1 MIHKNKQI
9 KYERGFIMNII
20 ERNYSGCYSMRLS
33 KETVKELNSYK
44 PKGCPFN
51 EYTLL
56 DLLQD
61 WFKAYSW
68 ELSDK
73 ITTIENFIKMIQNNG
88 ESKALV
94 YGNDM
99 INIINT

>member
-1 MIHKNKQI
+1 
-9 KYERGFIMNII
+9 MNII
-20 ERNYSGCYSMRLS
+20 ERNYCGCYSMKLN
-33 KETVKELNSYK
+33 KAIATELNSYK

-73 ITTIENFIKMIQNNG
+73 ITTIENFIKMLQNNG

-99 INIINT
+99 ITIINT

>member
-1 MIHKNKQI
+1 
-9 KYERGFIMNII
+9 MNVI
-20 ERNYSGCYSMRLS
+20 ERNYSRCCSMKLN
-33 KETVKELNSYK
+33 KETAKELNSYK

-73 ITTIENFIKMIQNNG
+73 ITTIENFIKMLQNNG

-94 YGNDM
+94 YGDDM
-99 INIINT
+99 ITIVNG

>member
-1 MIHKNKQI
+1 
-9 KYERGFIMNII
+9 MNVI
-20 ERNYSGCYSMRLS
+20 ERNHSGCYSMKLN
-33 KETVKELNSYK
+33 KQVTETLNSYK

-61 WFKAYSW
+61 WFKTYNW

-73 ITTIENFIKMIQNNG
+73 ITTIENFIKKLQNNG
-88 ESKALV
+88 ESKALI
-94 YGNDM
+94 YGDDM
-99 INIINT
+99 ITIINT

>member
-1 MIHKNKQI
+1 
-9 KYERGFIMNII
+9 MNII
-20 ERNYSGCYSMRLS
+20 ERNYSGCYSMKLN
-33 KETVKELNSYK
+33 KAIATELNSYK
-44 PKGCPFN
+44 PKRCPFN

-73 ITTIENFIKMIQNNG
+73 ITTIENFIKMLQNNG

-99 INIINT
+99 ITIINT